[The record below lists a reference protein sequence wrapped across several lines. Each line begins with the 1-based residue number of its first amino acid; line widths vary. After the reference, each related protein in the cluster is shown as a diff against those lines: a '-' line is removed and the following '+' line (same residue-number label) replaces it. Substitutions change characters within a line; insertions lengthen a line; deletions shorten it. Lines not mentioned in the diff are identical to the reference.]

1 MADGR
6 HGALGGGGRLQG
18 ETGAERCAPVAI
30 FGSVPTPTDPNIPVL
45 VGVGQADDPLGTSRY
60 AALSSVD
67 LAAAAATA
75 AIRDA
80 GGSGVADLVDA
91 VACVRPMELSSPLPP
106 PLGGSRAFPLAVAR
120 KAGLAPRHAMMES
133 VGGQSPQ
140 QLVNEYAV
148 RIAAGEHR
156 AVVVAGGESLSTQAY
171 FSGRDDAPDFSD
183 DVAGDWEDRG
193 PDVESVLDD
202 NLISHG
208 LFIASAAYALL
219 DHARR
224 ARLGL
229 SVEEY
234 RLAIGRLFA
243 PFSEVAAGNPL
254 ASTQVPRTADELAT
268 VTAENPLIYD
278 PYPRWTV
285 AREKVNLGAAVL
297 LMSVEAARQAGV
309 PEDRWVYL
317 HGYAD
322 AAELPFLE
330 RPDLGQGPES
340 VRAVEAALGMAGI
353 GPDDLTALDL
363 YSCFAI
369 PVFNVVDALGIDPAD
384 PRGLTVTGGLPFF
397 GGPGNN
403 YSMHAIAEIVHRLRE
418 SGGYGLVGANGG
430 LLNKYSVGVYSTTP
444 PASGPGAPAYE
455 APADPERRPVARAAD
470 GAGVVETY
478 TFPGTGD
485 PGLVI
490 GTLHGTGERFV
501 ARVPVDDP
509 LLELLRTGEAIG
521 AEVKATSADGV
532 NSAHLA

>member
-1 MADGR
+1 VR
-6 HGALGGGGRLQG
+6 TH
-18 ETGAERCAPVAI
+18 P
-30 FGSVPTPTDPNIPVL
+30 DPNTPVV
-45 VGVGQADDPLGTSRY
+45 VGVGQAHDPLGAASY
-60 AALSSVD
+60 AVMSSVE

-75 AIRDA
+75 AVDDTGSSAAA
-80 GGSGVADLVDA
+80 GMVDV
-91 VACVRPMELSSPLPP
+91 VACVRPMELSTPLPP
-106 PLGGSRAFPLAVAR
+106 ALGVSRAFPLAVAR
-120 KAGLAPRHAMMES
+120 RAGLTPTHAVLES

-140 QLVNEYAV
+140 QLVNEYAS

-156 AVVVAGGESLSTQAY
+156 AVLLAGGESLSTQAH
-171 FSGRDDAPDFSD
+171 FAGREDAPDFSD
-183 DVAGDWEDRG
+183 EIAGVWEDRG
-193 PDVESVLDD
+193 ANIEDVLDD
-202 NLISHG
+202 NLIAHG
-208 LFIASAAYALL
+208 LFIASAAYALM

-254 ASTQVPRTADELAT
+254 ASARTARTAEELAT
-268 VTAENPLIYD
+268 ISSGNPLVYD

-297 LMSVEAARQAGV
+297 LMSVEAARRAGV
-309 PEDRWVYL
+309 PEERWVFL

-322 AAELPFLE
+322 AVELPFLE
-330 RPDLGQGPES
+330 RPDLGRGPES
-340 VRAVEAALGMAGI
+340 VRAVETALATAGI
-353 GPDDLTALDL
+353 GPDDLSTLDL
-363 YSCFAI
+363 YSCFAL
-369 PVFNVVDALGIDPAD
+369 PVFNITDALGIGPDD

-403 YSMHAIAEIVHRLRE
+403 YSMHAVAETVHRLRE

-444 PASGPGAPAYE
+444 ANPAPGSGAALAPV
-455 APADPERRPVARAAD
+455 DTGRPVAGTAD
-470 GAGVVETY
+470 GTGVVETF
-478 TFPGTGD
+478 TFPGAD
-485 PGLVI
+485 EPGLVI
-490 GTLHGTGERFV
+490 GTLDLTGERFV

-509 LLELLRTGEAIG
+509 LLDLLRAGEGIG
-521 AEVKATSADGV
+521 ASVKATSADGV